1 MELLVYEKGFA
12 FAGRWQ
18 ALFDLLAAY
27 PPETT
32 LRDFVR
38 SRLN

>member
-1 MELLVYEKGFA
+1 MELLVHEKGFS
-12 FAGRWQ
+12 FAGGWQ

-32 LRDFVR
+32 LHDFVR
-38 SRLN
+38 SHLN

>member
-1 MELLVYEKGFA
+1 MELLVHEKGFS
-12 FAGRWQ
+12 FAGGWQ
-18 ALFDLLAAY
+18 DLFDLLADY

-38 SRLN
+38 CRLS